1 MRFKS
6 NLNPTGLACLALVL
20 GACASLTE
28 PSLEPSKTDTAPLDV
43 RTHSNIA
50 SVNEHQ
56 TTPFPK
62 TLSLCPRMTVSNA
75 PANNSD
81 LGVLNYEPLVWISGT
96 RLAIAPVERACLSSG
111 YGIRSEKLHKG
122 IDLYNRDAAKIFA
135 AANGRVREKHYR
147 ADYGNMLVIE
157 HGDGVF
163 SRYAH
168 LESFANDLKVGDEV
182 ELGQTIGMMGNT
194 ASYRIPRH
202 LHYEVMTGEWG
213 TLTGAFELT
222 TVDIFAHLPQN

>member
-1 MRFKS
+1 MSFKS
-6 NLNPTGLACLALVL
+6 NAKLFGLACLALVL
-20 GACASLTE
+20 GACSTTTE
-28 PSLEPSKTDTAPLDV
+28 PSSEPSKTDNAALAV
-43 RTHSNIA
+43 RAHSNIDP
-50 SVNEHQ
+50 VNEGQ
-56 TTPFPK
+56 ATPFPK

-75 PANNSD
+75 PANYSD
-81 LGVLNYEPLVWISGT
+81 LRVLNYESLVWISGT

-111 YGIRSEKLHKG
+111 FGTRSGKLHKG
-122 IDLYNRDAAKIFA
+122 IDLYNRDAAKIYA

-163 SRYAH
+163 ARYAH
-168 LESFANDLKVGDEV
+168 LESFANGLKVGDQV
-182 ELGQTIGMMGNT
+182 KLGQTIGIMGNS

-213 TLTGAFELT
+213 TLTGAFGLT
-222 TVDIFAHLPQN
+222 PVDIFAHLPQN